1 MTRAKRRAAPKKL
14 APTKRKRA
22 PRAKSAAPPAHPF
35 VGIDRV
41 IVTVRWT
48 EQEGKRAPVERSAV
62 RLGRVLGNAGNIEPP
77 WRWVAVD
84 VPGIEKTVY
93 PIEDVRDAM
102 GPSA

>member
-14 APTKRKRA
+14 APTKRKRT
-22 PRAKSAAPPAHPF
+22 PRAKPSAPAHPF

-62 RLGRVLGNAGNIEPP
+62 RLGRVLGNAGNMEPP
-77 WRWVAVD
+77 WRWVAVG
-84 VPGIEKTVY
+84 VPGVEKTVY

-102 GPSA
+102 EPGR